1 MAVEKKA
8 TVAKKETVAKV
19 AAPAAEAAVAAKK
32 AEVPA
37 VEKKETEK
45 SAPKKRGRKPGTKN
59 AEKATKTDKK
69 TTKTA
74 KKVAPVERTTEVH
87 IQFDY
92 REDIV
97 TNEIV
102 AKIEDAFKEEGHRV
116 STIKSLNVYVNVAEN
131 KAYYVING
139 KEEGKFVEL

>member
-1 MAVEKKA
+1 MADAKKT
-8 TVAKKETVAKV
+8 TVAKKETVTKA
-19 AAPAAEAAVAAKK
+19 AAPVAEAAVAAKK
-32 AEVPA
+32 ADAPV
-37 VEKKETEK
+37 VEKKAAEK
-45 SAPKKRGRKPGTKN
+45 EAPKKRGRKPGVKN
-59 AEKATKTDKK
+59 AEK

-74 KKVAPVERTTEVH
+74 KKTTKKAAPAERTTEVH

-116 STIKSLNVYVNVAEN
+116 STIKTLNVYVNVAEN

>member
-1 MAVEKKA
+1 MADAKKT
-8 TVAKKETVAKV
+8 TVAKKETVTKA
-19 AAPAAEAAVAAKK
+19 AAPVAEAAVAAKK
-32 AEVPA
+32 ADAPV
-37 VEKKETEK
+37 VEKKAAEK
-45 SAPKKRGRKPGTKN
+45 EAPKKRGRKPGVKN
-59 AEKATKTDKK
+59 AEK

-74 KKVAPVERTTEVH
+74 KKTTKKAAPVERTTEVH

-116 STIKSLNVYVNVAEN
+116 STIKTLNVYVNVAEN

>member
-8 TVAKKETVAKV
+8 TVAKKETVAKA

-45 SAPKKRGRKPGTKN
+45 AAPKKRGRKPGTKN
-59 AEKATKTDKK
+59 AEKKTTVAKK
-69 TTKTA
+69 TTKKA
-74 KKVAPVERTTEVH
+74 APVERTTEVH

-97 TNEIV
+97 TNDIV
-102 AKIEDAFKEEGHRV
+102 AKIEDAYKEEGHRV
-116 STIKSLNVYVNVAEN
+116 SAIKSLNVYVNVAEN

>member
-1 MAVEKKA
+1 MAGKKA
-8 TVAKKETVAKV
+8 TDVKKETVVKA
-19 AAPAAEAAVAAKK
+19 AAPAAEAAVAEKK

-45 SAPKKRGRKPGTKN
+45 AAPKKRGRKPGTKN
-59 AEKATKTDKK
+59 AEKATKTAK

-74 KKVAPVERTTEVH
+74 KKAAPAERTTEVH